1 MEIIMNSNDL
11 YNNLKELWEEFD
23 SNHNVFVDKGN
34 KAAGSRAR
42 KAIGEIKKLV
52 TEYRKASVSE
62 CIMNIAS
69 LAGHLAFG
77 LIAFSFLVKDIFWLR
92 IVSILASLFSVFYNY
107 LIPLEPMWL
116 AINWN
121 FIFIA
126 VNLYHIAVIL
136 YEKRE
141 VKMDA
146 KNQELY
152 DTLFSEMT
160 PVEYL
165 KISRAAK
172 WELVKA
178 GERIITQGM
187 PVPDLYLIYN
197 GTVDVI
203 VDNEQIAELKDG
215 EFVGEMSF
223 LTEKV
228 ATATC
233 KVKYD
238 AQCLVWKQKEFKELL
253 KRNPSLYFTIQSV
266 LSSQVSDKLVK
277 SSK

>member
-1 MEIIMNSNDL
+1 
-11 YNNLKELWEEFD
+11 
-23 SNHNVFVDKGN
+23 
-34 KAAGSRAR
+34 
-42 KAIGEIKKLV
+42 
-52 TEYRKASVSE
+52 
-62 CIMNIAS
+62 MNIAT

-92 IVSILASLFSVFYNY
+92 IVSIIASLFSVFYNY
-107 LIPLEPMWL
+107 VIPLEPMWL

-121 FIFIA
+121 FIFIV
-126 VNLYHIAVIL
+126 VNIYHIAIIL

-141 VKMDA
+141 VKMDD

-152 DTLFSEMT
+152 DTLFNEMT

-172 WELVKA
+172 WELVKS
-178 GERIITQGM
+178 GQKIITQGM

-197 GTVDVI
+197 GTVDVL

-238 AQCLVWKQKEFKELL
+238 AQCLVWKQREFKELL

-266 LSSQVSDKLVK
+266 LSAQVSDKLVI
-277 SSK
+277 SSKK

>member
-1 MEIIMNSNDL
+1 
-11 YNNLKELWEEFD
+11 
-23 SNHNVFVDKGN
+23 
-34 KAAGSRAR
+34 
-42 KAIGEIKKLV
+42 
-52 TEYRKASVSE
+52 
-62 CIMNIAS
+62 MNIAS
-69 LAGHLAFG
+69 IAGHLAFG

-141 VKMDA
+141 VKMDD

-152 DTLFSEMT
+152 DTLFKEMT

-172 WELVKA
+172 WEMVKA

-203 VDNEQIAELKDG
+203 VDGEGIAQLKDG

-266 LSSQVSDKLVK
+266 LSAQVSDKLVS
-277 SSK
+277 SSKK